1 MKTWEYMMLDSK
13 DVRSAGVFKGR
24 DRQEVNDYLNTIGDE
39 GWEIVNLDF
48 RELEGRFEFSGV
60 AKRQKSG

>member
-1 MKTWEYMMLDSK
+1 MILESQ

-24 DRQEVNDYLNTIGDE
+24 DRNEINDYLNIIGGE

-48 RELEGRFEFSGV
+48 RKLEGRFEFSGV
-60 AKRQKSG
+60 AKREVSV